1 MTALIDTC
9 VIMDFLQRREPFYE
23 DAYRI
28 MRHLAMET
36 FMGCI
41 TAKSATDIYYLI
53 RRCTHSEQE
62 SRHTLQELFSLV
74 GLLGTAAEDILRAV
88 SSEVSDFEDAVMVE
102 TGRRAHVDC
111 IVTRNEKD
119 YADAALPVFTPSDFV
134 QMLDNET
141 GK

>member
-28 MRHLAMET
+28 MRYLGTET
-36 FMGCI
+36 FTGCI
-41 TAKSATDIYYLI
+41 TAKSATDLYDLI
-53 RRCTHSEQE
+53 RRCTHSEKE

-74 GLLGTAAEDILRAV
+74 GLLGTRAEDVLRAI
-88 SSEVSDFEDAVMVE
+88 SSDISDFEDAVMVE
-102 TGRRAHVDC
+102 TGLRNHVDC
-111 IVTRNEKD
+111 IVTRNEKEYVD
-119 YADAALPVFTPSDFV
+119 SALPVFVPSDFV
-134 QMLDNET
+134 QMLDNEE